1 MNYKI
6 NTVYVVMHDHYKI
19 VWNQMGQGQTEGGYT
34 HISRI
39 FATREE
45 AEKYIVEL
53 RDEYRNGNLYHKN
66 ELTMDIWTPDR
77 YCLGYILERSAGT
90 YTEQRIDYELQEIV
104 LE

>member
-19 VWNQMGQGQTEGGYT
+19 IWDQMDRGQTTDNYT
-34 HISRI
+34 QIDRI

-45 AEKYIVEL
+45 AEKYIAEL
-53 RDEYRNGNLYHKN
+53 RDEYRNGKLCRRN
-66 ELTMDIWTPDR
+66 ELTMDIWIPDMYR
-77 YCLGYILERSAGT
+77 LGYILERSAGT
-90 YTEQRIDYELQEIV
+90 CIEQRISYELQERV